1 MNEESIQL
9 NNRSV
14 KERLHRVGATGK
26 KKTFVTLNKEKGC
39 HLQRPIST
47 LDNPTKR
54 VDRPPVPFTIFVFD
68 RLVFV
73 ESRRPV

>member
-1 MNEESIQL
+1 MNEDSIQL
-9 NNRSV
+9 NNRSL
-14 KERLHRVGATGK
+14 KERLNRVSATGR
-26 KKTFVTLNKEKGC
+26 KTFVTLNKEKGC
-39 HLQRPIST
+39 YLQRPIST